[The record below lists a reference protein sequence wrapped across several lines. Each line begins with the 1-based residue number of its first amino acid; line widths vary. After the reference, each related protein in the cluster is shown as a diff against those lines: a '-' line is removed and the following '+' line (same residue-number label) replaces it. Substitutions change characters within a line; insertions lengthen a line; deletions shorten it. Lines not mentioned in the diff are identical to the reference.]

1 MAVTDEPAVFV
12 SYSHRDVK
20 AVEALDNAF
29 VAAGIHVWRDV
40 GKIDVGDYFRGN
52 IAKAIASSDAV
63 VLALSDQSATSPEV
77 LSELELAREEQTP
90 ILPVLIASL
99 DNALPSRLRQI
110 LAGIHHV
117 ELYKDFE
124 RGIAAT
130 ITAIRGHGG
139 ARARLESLAGDFH
152 SLEALGRAEVSK
164 LATECEHRL
173 AEGRFDLRTLLLLG
187 QYYLFLGRYQ
197 EARDRLRTA
206 VRTDPTSAPAAYLLA
221 LSAVAGRRP
230 GALTMREAE
239 GVSQL
244 LERAASLDPESGH
257 YDYLAAAVKVD
268 YYEGHGLLV
277 PSPSVEELA
286 DRLSTKHLDES
297 ELARI
302 DHTVQ
307 LEPDIRARALGDD
320 R

>member
-1 MAVTDEPAVFV
+1 
-12 SYSHRDVK
+12 
-20 AVEALDNAF
+20 
-29 VAAGIHVWRDV
+29 
-40 GKIDVGDYFRGN
+40 
-52 IAKAIASSDAV
+52 
-63 VLALSDQSATSPEV
+63 
-77 LSELELAREEQTP
+77 
-90 ILPVLIASL
+90 
-99 DNALPSRLRQI
+99 
-110 LAGIHHV
+110 
-117 ELYKDFE
+117 
-124 RGIAAT
+124 
-130 ITAIRGHGG
+130 
-139 ARARLESLAGDFH
+139 
-152 SLEALGRAEVSK
+152 LEALGRAEVSK

-173 AEGRFDLRTLLLLG
+173 TEGRFDLRTLLLLG
-187 QYYLFLGRYQ
+187 RYYLYLGRYQ